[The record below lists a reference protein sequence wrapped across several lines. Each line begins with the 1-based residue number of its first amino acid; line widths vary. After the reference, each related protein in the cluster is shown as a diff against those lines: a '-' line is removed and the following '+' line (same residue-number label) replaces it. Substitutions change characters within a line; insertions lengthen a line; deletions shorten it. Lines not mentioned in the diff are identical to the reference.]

1 MSTPSME
8 QMFPTPNHLLIPNK
22 RRNSMTGKA
31 KVTNSMTGKAKV
43 AKQGWLRSR
52 CTPIRNMLF
61 PKIDR

>member
-43 AKQGWLRSR
+43 V
-52 CTPIRNMLF
+52 
-61 PKIDR
+61 